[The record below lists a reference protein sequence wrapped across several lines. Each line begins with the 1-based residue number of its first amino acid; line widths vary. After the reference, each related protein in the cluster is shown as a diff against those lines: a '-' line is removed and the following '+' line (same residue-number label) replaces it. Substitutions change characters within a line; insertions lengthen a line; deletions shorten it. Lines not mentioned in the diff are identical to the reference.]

1 MPRVTFAIANHEL
14 ATKWAAGF
22 FKRYVVP
29 KSIIRPLYR
38 TLLLYKQLDFRRL
51 FKKTAKISKFITGV
65 GHGSPTEYTGQ
76 YQNVLWAVGEYNPT
90 EVKGKIIKLLSCS
103 TGKSLGPDLIING
116 AKAYQGYDSIF
127 AFMADTDRLIYHIF
141 PWLDPTAKKFLL
153 PPMKGIKALLEG
165 KTNKEAYE
173 IEYAEFTKNI
183 EREEDPEIAA
193 ILMHDRDHLVMLGD
207 PNAKLKIF

>member
-1 MPRVTFAIANHEL
+1 
-14 ATKWAAGF
+14 
-22 FKRYVVP
+22 
-29 KSIIRPLYR
+29 
-38 TLLLYKQLDFRRL
+38 
-51 FKKTAKISKFITGV
+51 
-65 GHGSPTEYTGQ
+65 
-76 YQNVLWAVGEYNPT
+76 
-90 EVKGKIIKLLSCS
+90 
-103 TGKSLGPDLIING
+103 
-116 AKAYQGYDSIF
+116 
-127 AFMADTDRLIYHIF
+127 MADTDRLIYHIF